1 MNATAHLQ
9 SVIEKAK
16 QIKALFLDVDGVLTS
31 GEIFYSELGETI
43 KRFNTLDGQGLRYL
57 IEAGVSPVIITGR
70 KSLALSKRLTDLG
83 IEQIHMGVHDKRQV
97 AQQVLDELGLDWTQ
111 AAGVGDDWPDLPILL
126 RVAISF
132 APQNAHLE
140 IKTRV
145 DFLTQNR
152 GGEGCVREVCDLI
165 LKAIGKYQATLE
177 QYTK

>member
-1 MNATAHLQ
+1 MNTKIQ
-9 SVIEKAK
+9 TSSVIEKASRVK
-16 QIKALFLDVDGVLTS
+16 VLFLDVDGVLTS
-31 GEIFYSELGETI
+31 GEIFYSEQGETI

-97 AQQVLDELGLDWTQ
+97 AEQVLQELSMDWSQ
-111 AAGVGDDWPDLPILL
+111 AAAVGDDWPDLPILL
-126 RVAISF
+126 KAAISV

-145 DFLTQNR
+145 DFLTQNK

-165 LKAIGKYQATLE
+165 LKATGKYQTTLE